1 MTPSFIVLK
10 KGGYLF
16 ENTANTFLSMIIY
29 ICILKISII
38 WINPVICHLLQNKVL
53 TTSMSNLSF
62 LDNECIKSSFM
73 LQTLKKKKIKSTILS
88 LKSYEKKTHPQFCS
102 SAHQL
107 LQGHSMFADFKMF
120 IL

>member
-38 WINPVICHLLQNKVL
+38 WINPVICHLLQNKLL

-73 LQTLKKKKIKSTILS
+73 FQTLKKKNQTNN
-88 LKSYEKKTHPQFCS
+88 LKPEK
-102 SAHQL
+102 L
-107 LQGHSMFADFKMF
+107 
-120 IL
+120 

>member
-1 MTPSFIVLK
+1 
-10 KGGYLF
+10 
-16 ENTANTFLSMIIY
+16 MIIY

-73 LQTLKKKKIKSTILS
+73 FQTLKKKKNQINN
-88 LKSYEKKTHPQFCS
+88 LKPQK
-102 SAHQL
+102 L
-107 LQGHSMFADFKMF
+107 
-120 IL
+120 